1 MSREDSKADR
11 IDPTTGVKVTE
22 YDAKESSSDPSN
34 NAWPKRAILLLA
46 AIWGRG
52 KGNRKESLRRLLV
65 SISQS
70 GSDLRRSWKIYQR
83 SLLAMLGL
91 LMVVSVILISVFAH
105 RIAVEHP
112 YRNLQDTEDLWS
124 IDYEPRRA
132 APFSEECDW
141 HEQKI
146 VTNTRSAIFSEEVL
160 AESNNK
166 VGDDNRYYRD
176 TLLVK
181 KIIKIEDSKGY
192 DLNSSLLYIHPSN
205 SSILVLTPELYN
217 NSTLHLGVWIT
228 YEFDNQDMHH
238 SWLPDGYDVCIFGT
252 TDSGQDLFSKVLYGS
267 RVSLKIGFTVAL
279 LTVTIGTI
287 VGSVSGYYGGRTD
300 EVIMRICDIFFAVPG
315 LILAMA
321 FVAAMGSVTS
331 LTIPVWL
338 GVILPLLFLATISQ
352 SYIAS
357 TIFED
362 NRITDRAMG
371 LLFRYRRWLYGSLG
385 FLFFVGL
392 IPNVPIT
399 GSEVSWPS
407 FFGISDSSIWRLYA
421 SFAIILLFVFITF
434 ADRRFVE
441 NSNLDGASERIINS
455 LDWTNPWLFLTLRT
469 IAIFAAIVVLFRFTG
484 TDGSEITLIKDFDR
498 LWKIQAAL
506 ILTGWPGYAR
516 LIRGQVLYVKEM
528 NFVEAARS
536 VGAPA
541 GRIMFRHI
549 LPNAWAPLLVA
560 FTLDIGG
567 TILSASGLS
576 FIGLGAKTG
585 TAEWGILVSES
596 RRYFLDYPHLM
607 MYPGLAIAVTV
618 LGFNLLGDGIRD
630 VVDPKNRR

>member
-1 MSREDSKADR
+1 MSPEGGKADR
-11 IDPTTGVKVTE
+11 IDPISGVKVSE
-22 YDAKESSSDPSN
+22 YDEQESNTSETAVSWEGGKE
-34 NAWPKRAILLLA
+34 
-46 AIWGRG
+46 
-52 KGNRKESLRRLLV
+52 NRKESLRRLLLA
-65 SISQS
+65 IRQT
-70 GSDLRRSWKIYQR
+70 GSDLRRSWKIYRR

-91 LMVVSVILISVFAH
+91 FMVVSVTLISIFAD

-124 IDYEPRRA
+124 IDYEPRRL
-132 APFSEECDW
+132 APFDEGCDW

-146 VTNTRSAIFSEEVL
+146 ITNTRSALFSEEVG
-160 AESNNK
+160 AESDDR
-166 VGDDNRYYRD
+166 VGDDNRYYRE
-176 TLLVK
+176 TLSVI

-192 DLNSSLLYIHPSN
+192 DLNSSLLYIHPEN
-205 SSILVLTPELYN
+205 SSILVLTPELYE
-217 NSTLHLGVWIT
+217 NSSLNLGVWVT
-228 YEFDNQDMHH
+228 YEFDNSDMHH
-238 SWLPDGYDVCIFGT
+238 WWLPDGYDVCIFGT
-252 TDSGQDLFSKVLYGS
+252 TDTGQDLFSKVLYGS
-267 RVSLKIGFTVAL
+267 RVSLKIGFTVAI

-287 VGSVSGYYGGRTD
+287 VGSISGYYGGRTD

-338 GVILPLLFLATISQ
+338 GILVPIGLLASFSR
-352 SYIAS
+352 SYVGS
-357 TIFED
+357 TIFD
-362 NRITDRAMG
+362 DDRINARTMSIMMRYRHFLTA
-371 LLFRYRRWLYGSLG
+371 LLFIVFIGSLWVD
-385 FLFFVGL
+385 FFEQYDSRAWRIIASLSILIIVGAL
-392 IPNVPIT
+392 
-399 GSEVSWPS
+399 
-407 FFGISDSSIWRLYA
+407 
-421 SFAIILLFVFITF
+421 TF
-434 ADRRFVE
+434 ADRKFLEDSKIEGVR
-441 NSNLDGASERIINS
+441 DRITKS
-455 LDWTNPWLFLTLRT
+455 LDWTNPWRYLTMRT
-469 IAIFAAIVVLFRFTG
+469 VAISIAIVLLFRFSG
-484 TDGSEITLIKDFDR
+484 TDGGEITLIKDFDR

-506 ILTGWPGYAR
+506 IFTGWPGYAR

-536 VGAPA
+536 VGAPS

-576 FIGLGAKTG
+576 FIGLGAKSG

-596 RRYFLDYPHLM
+596 RRYFLNDPHLM
-607 MYPGLAIAVTV
+607 LYPGLAIAVTV